1 MFLLQAILIWKTFF
15 FEVRRSS
22 VSYEKKKN
30 LKNVFTRLFFVTS
43 NRCKFQKKK
52 KNKGSLLIRNVQN
65 IVFNV
70 VKICVFKIF
79 LNVLNRAYH
88 VSNSSSNWS
97 SILCPI
103 FTGIFLPLSLY
114 LGGITCLVHC

>member
-22 VSYEKKKN
+22 VSYEKTKN

-43 NRCKFQKKK
+43 NRCKFQNKKD
-52 KNKGSLLIRNVQN
+52 KGSLLILNVQN

-70 VKICVFKIF
+70 VKICVFEIF
-79 LNVLNRAYH
+79 LNVLNRAYN
-88 VSNSSSNWS
+88 VSNSSSNRS

>member
-22 VSYEKKKN
+22 VSYEKKN

-52 KNKGSLLIRNVQN
+52 DKVSLLILNVQN

-70 VKICVFKIF
+70 VKICVFEIF

>member
-22 VSYEKKKN
+22 VSYEKTKN

-52 KNKGSLLIRNVQN
+52 DKGSLLILNVQN

-70 VKICVFKIF
+70 VKICVFEIF

-88 VSNSSSNWS
+88 VSNSSSNRS